1 MFRPR
6 RPDRPKGPDQ
16 QDGVARSER
25 SSRPARSARPDR
37 SQRKARP
44 LKAEALSELALAYVS
59 RFATSQAKLT
69 RYLNRKLAERGWE
82 GEGLP
87 DVERLVASM
96 VGYGYV
102 NDAAFAEI
110 KARSLTRRGYGKR
123 RVDAAIYEAGI
134 AEPDR
139 AAADEVVETTRTS
152 AALRLAERRRWGP
165 YAQTRETDPAK
176 RQKMIGTF
184 LRAGHDHRLARRILE
199 MAPGDD
205 PAMLE
210 E

>member
-1 MFRPR
+1 M
-6 RPDRPKGPDQ
+6 
-16 QDGVARSER
+16 
-25 SSRPARSARPDR
+25 SRTE
-37 SQRKARP
+37 RKARP
-44 LKAEALSELALAYVS
+44 LRAESLSELALAYVS
-59 RFATSQAKLT
+59 RFATSRAKLT
-69 RYLNRKLAERGWE
+69 RYLHRKLTERGWE

-139 AAADEVVETTRTS
+139 TAADEVVEATRNS

-165 YAQTRETDPAK
+165 YAQVRETDPAK
-176 RQKMIGTF
+176 RQKMMAVF
-184 LRAGHDHRLARRILE
+184 LRAGHDHRLARRILD

-205 PAMLE
+205 VSILE
-210 E
+210 ES

>member
-1 MFRPR
+1 M
-6 RPDRPKGPDQ
+6 
-16 QDGVARSER
+16 
-25 SSRPARSARPDR
+25 
-37 SQRKARP
+37 
-44 LKAEALSELALAYVS
+44 SELALAYVS
-59 RFATSQAKLT
+59 RFATTKAKLT
-69 RYLNRKLAERGWE
+69 RYLVRKLGERGWE

-123 RVDAAIYEAGI
+123 RVDAAIYEAGV

-139 AAADEVVETTRTS
+139 GAADDIVEATRTS

-165 YAQTRETDPAK
+165 YASEREHDPAK
-176 RQKMIGTF
+176 RQKMLGAF

-199 MAPGDD
+199 MAPGEDVSLLD
-205 PAMLE
+205 E
-210 E
+210 D